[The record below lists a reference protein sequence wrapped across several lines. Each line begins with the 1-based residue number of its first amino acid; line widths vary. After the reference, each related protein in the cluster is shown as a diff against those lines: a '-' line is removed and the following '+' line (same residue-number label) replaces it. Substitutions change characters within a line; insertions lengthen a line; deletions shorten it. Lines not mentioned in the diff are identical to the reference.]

1 MGIINRD
8 GALYMATGI
17 DNSGLKKDAAEAEKI
32 IDDIGKKTEDVSEK
46 MQRTGKEIENAFDN
60 STDSSKAFVEELN
73 KTGKSVQFII
83 EEIEKSRKATSGMFQ
98 FDSNLTGLEAA
109 KQQLD
114 IQKQIVAELEKQYT
128 AAKEVFDTVNI
139 PTSDSFIIKERE
151 KASKLFQEIRAELEA
166 EKQGL
171 VELEKEYSNLAKE
184 EDKRAKQQEKA
195 VSKQI
200 TTLQQIRQLSEEMR
214 SLRGTDG
221 IVAPENV
228 QRYDELKKKLSELGT
243 SYRIVQQEQ
252 KALTTAGS
260 AQLAGIVQGIT
271 GIAGAFSAGQGVA
284 SLFVKDNE
292 KLVAIQ
298 TKLQAAMSITIGLQ
312 QVSNTLH
319 ATSSFRINT
328 VTKVTQLWRNAQVAL
343 NTQIG
348 IGAGLSKAFMSGG
361 IMLLVAGITYL
372 ITQYS
377 KWNKQQE
384 ETKRLNKIVT
394 DSLKEAA
401 IEGEKSAKKESIS
414 FELLYKATQ
423 NENKSKKERIKAA
436 NEIQKLYPN
445 YFKNLSKEEILAG
458 KGADAYNRLSTAIIA
473 SAKAR
478 AAQDKI
484 VENHSKIL
492 DLEEQNINNQT
503 ELEKKRVTANKLA
516 NQSWQV
522 QGAGQV
528 STGGISKN
536 LIELDIS
543 KIEKSISNNE
553 KEIEKFKKANKR
565 LADNINIDDLLFDPK
580 RDVKA
585 LKAGET
591 AANKAQIEADKM
603 REASLKLLNLQSELD
618 SESVKQQL
626 EYEQKLLD
634 IEQDSFDKRYRQ
646 NQLNAAKE
654 FLAVEEYRQKMAK
667 AQQEAA
673 KDIYV
678 KNNGSDKGFNY
689 ATFDKAILPQGLR
702 DSDIE
707 AQVKKMTDAWVSA
720 WKKANDD
727 LSYEMQAFINE
738 ERLTFA
744 SELDKQ
750 IYSIRSHY
758 KERRLLAKGNS
769 DAIKL
774 INSNENKDILAARLQ
789 AHQRQLEADA
799 DYNQK
804 YLELTKNRFS
814 SGLNLTIKSL
824 KEQIKDQQKIFNNL
838 EKRVLNDPNNEE
850 LADSFRNAFINIKKL
865 NEELEKAKAE
875 KILQMVGY
883 AQQLASAFGDS
894 NEQLNQASSLIS
906 SIAQGASQGG
916 WIGAA
921 VAVASNFIQTAVSN
935 SEKRAAIER
944 QILKLQDEYNI
955 SLREQ
960 NYELISSI
968 DYARA
973 FRDNL
978 EALHWL
984 IEKGFIS
991 DTNYSVWGALNEN
1004 FSEANKNILLAQ
1016 NNLDKVNSEVKN
1028 IFDEILKNSDLYG
1041 KIGGFKVWVQ
1051 AINDWNNGL
1060 ITTEEALR
1068 RAAAAGMKG
1077 AQESLDRLNSAN
1089 DEVNKY
1095 KDLITELAQ
1104 QMDEFATGTSF
1115 DSFLSDAAT
1124 AIKDLRGNISGLA
1137 DFTEEKLTD
1146 AILSSFKYQILADAL
1161 KPMYDSLAK
1170 MLIPDEEGSNFFKEI
1185 DKDAISKWKDDLN
1198 KLLGN
1203 YSEELDKIFEAF
1215 GVDPETEKLSQQS
1228 SRGGFETISQDQAGS
1243 INGRLTGIHEV
1254 DLLIEHNTFQLML
1267 LATESNQLI
1276 KGYKEEFRAIRNV
1289 LVESRFILEE
1299 IRDSNNEL
1307 YEINEGIKSIKKNTD
1322 SLNKK

>member
-1 MGIINRD
+1 MPFKVGKSQEGLIAGGYKVATALVENYETVGKVVLGLVATYGTYRTALIVINTLER
-8 GALYMATGI
+8 ANIAIMRQAVVEKNLAAMANIKLT
-17 DNSGLKKDAAEAEKI
+17 SAEAYQI
-32 IDDIGKKTEDVSEK
+32 ASKKMLTFHA
-46 MQRTGKEIENAFDN
+46 I
-60 STDSSKAFVEELN
+60 
-73 KTGKSVQFII
+73 
-83 EEIEKSRKATSGMFQ
+83 
-98 FDSNLTGLEAA
+98 NLT
-109 KQQLD
+109 
-114 IQKQIVAELEKQYT
+114 
-128 AAKEVFDTVNI
+128 
-139 PTSDSFIIKERE
+139 
-151 KASKLFQEIRAELEA
+151 
-166 EKQGL
+166 
-171 VELEKEYSNLAKE
+171 
-184 EDKRAKQQEKA
+184 
-195 VSKQI
+195 
-200 TTLQQIRQLSEEMR
+200 
-214 SLRGTDG
+214 
-221 IVAPENV
+221 
-228 QRYDELKKKLSELGT
+228 
-243 SYRIVQQEQ
+243 
-252 KALTTAGS
+252 
-260 AQLAGIVQGIT
+260 
-271 GIAGAFSAGQGVA
+271 
-284 SLFVKDNE
+284 
-292 KLVAIQ
+292 
-298 TKLQAAMSITIGLQ
+298 
-312 QVSNTLH
+312 
-319 ATSSFRINT
+319 
-328 VTKVTQLWRNAQVAL
+328 
-343 NTQIG
+343 
-348 IGAGLSKAFMSGG
+348 
-361 IMLLVAGITYL
+361 
-372 ITQYS
+372 
-377 KWNKQQE
+377 
-384 ETKRLNKIVT
+384 
-394 DSLKEAA
+394 
-401 IEGEKSAKKESIS
+401 
-414 FELLYKATQ
+414 
-423 NENKSKKERIKAA
+423 
-436 NEIQKLYPN
+436 
-445 YFKNLSKEEILAG
+445 
-458 KGADAYNRLSTAIIA
+458 
-473 SAKAR
+473 
-478 AAQDKI
+478 
-484 VENHSKIL
+484 
-492 DLEEQNINNQT
+492 
-503 ELEKKRVTANKLA
+503 
-516 NQSWQV
+516 
-522 QGAGQV
+522 
-528 STGGISKN
+528 
-536 LIELDIS
+536 
-543 KIEKSISNNE
+543 
-553 KEIEKFKKANKR
+553 
-565 LADNINIDDLLFDPK
+565 
-580 RDVKA
+580 KA
-585 LKAGET
+585 LKAQALSMVTNPAILMTAALVGLSWSVYKLATYESDLTKVHKEASRFQSELTTEIIKESAALDTLFGKLKETTESTDDRKKIVEQLTSRYGEYLGKQNLET
-591 AANKAQIEADKM
+591 ANLNQITIAQKEANAALEENIRLKKLNQESENIKNNLTQNIEKYTDKIDALVTDVDNFGVETGTRISVRLQQSIQEAIANGTTIDRAAFIENIKKDFDKTGDILSNGLIQDLEMSLYSNMQMINRELSNANSGLSLIEKKAKVTLEESKKLNKETNIDTKTPKAIQDQIFSATKSVQDLKKELGDLQKGIIPDTSKNDSGFDFAKTIEEKTKSLKDAENKLNLLLHGKSTSEIDKGNKAGESAANKAQREADKM

-750 IYSIRSHY
+750 IYFIRSHY

-814 SGLNLTIKSL
+814 SGLDLTIKSL

-865 NEELEKAKAE
+865 NEELEKAKVE

-1146 AILSSFKYQILADAL
+1146 AILSSFKYQILADTL

-1243 INGRLTGIHEV
+1243 IDGRLTGIHEV